1 MFMDFLFLDRTSLLL
16 CANLVL
22 LFINGLIL
30 VKLGLVHQVLILM
43 LDMVLKVK
51 ATLLQKKLGIKY
63 EI

>member
-1 MFMDFLFLDRTSLLL
+1 MDFLFLDRTSLLL